1 MSTEINQLPNINQNI
16 PNDDDDDAIQEVLA
30 EIHNE
35 QNPQINNEP
44 PPVPIESMQ
53 QMPPQPNNN
62 QFELQQEMINNLQME
77 LQNQKNNNNNNNK
90 FIEESLKNDDSDTTS
105 RFKLVFENLQNN
117 IKLYLVIFISFIILQ
132 NESISNLIINKIPNI
147 NIPYFNLLIL
157 GIIQVIIII
166 ISQRLL

>member
-1 MSTEINQLPNINQNI
+1 MSTEINQLPNINKNI

-77 LQNQKNNNNNNNK
+77 LQNQKNNNNNK
-90 FIEESLKNDDSDTTS
+90 FIEKSLKNDDSDTTS

>member
-1 MSTEINQLPNINQNI
+1 MSTEINQLPNINKNI

-77 LQNQKNNNNNNNK
+77 LQNQKNNNNNK
-90 FIEESLKNDDSDTTS
+90 FIEKSLKNDDSDTTS

-132 NESISNLIINKIPNI
+132 NESISNLIINKLPNI

>member
-1 MSTEINQLPNINQNI
+1 MSTEINQLPNINKNI

-132 NESISNLIINKIPNI
+132 NESISNLIINKLPNI

>member
-35 QNPQINNEP
+35 QNPQINNEH

-77 LQNQKNNNNNNNK
+77 LQNQKNNNNNK
-90 FIEESLKNDDSDTTS
+90 FIEKSLKNDDSDTTS

>member
-77 LQNQKNNNNNNNK
+77 LQNQKNNNNNK
-90 FIEESLKNDDSDTTS
+90 FIEKSLKNDDSDTTS